1 MQQVGQEYKI
11 FVLASNIVISPAF
24 SSNLQGQMS
33 RKVRE
38 PDLNCLQQQMVIY
51 FEQIWTIT
59 YF

>member
-51 FEQIWTIT
+51 FEQI
-59 YF
+59 

>member
-38 PDLNCLQQQMVIY
+38 LYWLNVD
-51 FEQIWTIT
+51 TSRPKSG
-59 YF
+59 

>member
-11 FVLASNIVISPAF
+11 FVLASNIVIFPAF

-38 PDLNCLQQQMVIY
+38 LDLNCLRQQIVIY
-51 FEQIWTIT
+51 FEQI
-59 YF
+59 